1 LPVQASPVRR
11 VTKTTLGLNEIL
23 PERAGLGRA
32 ILGGAADRFGENGV
46 VVCSGEIED
55 GASAYTTARDSSFIL
70 HNQFGKRG
78 QRQREF
84 GLLLSFTGGDEN
96 TSSWLLAQ
104 FIGTAAQQMTPDH
117 G

>member
-1 LPVQASPVRR
+1 LAARL
-11 VTKTTLGLNEIL
+11 TDLGKN
-23 PERAGLGRA
+23 
-32 ILGGAADRFGENGV
+32 NV

-70 HNQFGKRG
+70 HNQFGKKG